1 MLGHAVD
8 VRIQVLYGRGSEWAL
23 FNIEDGG
30 MHGPIFVQKVNQ
42 LLEFFFFFFLIDN
55 QLWELLDRPSP
66 RFLTSNLWNFP
77 TSQVALEIIEPNL

>member
-42 LLEFFFFFFLIDN
+42 ILEFFFFFF
-55 QLWELLDRPSP
+55 
-66 RFLTSNLWNFP
+66 
-77 TSQVALEIIEPNL
+77 